1 MESWVAF
8 EMDPKTG
15 LQIKGTRAC
24 PSPTTENTLPISSP
38 ETSLVHWDL
47 MVTVI
52 TELNWRAAERYMAQL
67 GVSTAIRV

>member
-1 MESWVAF
+1 
-8 EMDPKTG
+8 MDPNTG

-24 PSPTTENTLPISSP
+24 PNPTTENTLPISSP

-47 MVTVI
+47 IVTVI